1 MFNVINIDHIAGI
14 QNNLN
19 TYLKTKPRDCI
30 LYSEDGAEFK
40 IHKELF
46 AHTKFMRNILESAK
60 GHCCGKLEIIC
71 PCDKEDL
78 NHLVHFLYDGE
89 IHCNEEFDSIRILDN
104 LAKIFGFPKNLRSF
118 CYSNVEI
125 SDFFVED
132 DQLYASNAE
141 NRNSIIGSNTVLILP
156 IHESMTKNV
165 EQMEEEIRPE
175 QTLKHK
181 SETEKVMKKKISR
194 KFVCDS
200 VTESISDSLVNKPKN
215 MSKSNL
221 KRKKY
226 QCNQCQKTFSYDKN
240 LRAHKNMVHLKKV
253 HFQCAICNDY
263 FRTKLALQKHV
274 NTKHPS
280 NKIRLFKCG
289 HCVAAFKNKAQ
300 LHTHHTQVHGLFKK
314 INK

>member
-46 AHTKFMRNILESAK
+46 THTKFMRNILESAK
-60 GHCCGKLEIIC
+60 EHCCGKLEIIC

-78 NHLVHFLYDGE
+78 SHLVHFLYDGE

-118 CYSNVEI
+118 CYSNLEI
-125 SDFFVED
+125 NDFFVED

-141 NRNSIIGSNTVLILP
+141 NRDSIIGSNTVLILP

-165 EQMEEEIRPE
+165 EEIEEEIGPE

-200 VTESISDSLVNKPKN
+200 VTESISDSLVNKPKKI
-215 MSKSNL
+215 SKSNL

-240 LRAHKNMVHLKKV
+240 LRAHKNMVHLKIR

-263 FRTKLALQKHV
+263 FSTKLALQKHV
-274 NTKHPS
+274 NTKHPF

-300 LHTHHTQVHGLFKK
+300 LHTHHTEVHGLLKNR
-314 INK
+314 NK